1 MRGKIIAYND
11 NEGRGIISGD
21 DGLRYNVVRGALG
34 GNGALIRSG
43 TDVDFEIAG
52 TEANNV
58 YVIGR
63 SSGQVGTKSKIAA
76 GLLALLLGGLGIHK
90 FYIGATGA
98 GVIMLVLWVFG
109 WILLGIPTAIIS
121 LIALIEGIIYL
132 TKSDEEFYQTYELNK
147 KAWF

>member
-21 DGLRYNVVRGALG
+21 DGLRYGVVRGALG
-34 GNGALIRSG
+34 SSGAIVRPG
-43 TDVDFEIAG
+43 TEVDFEVTG
-52 TEANNV
+52 SEARNV

-63 SSGQVGTKSKIAA
+63 SSGQVGAKSKIAA
-76 GLLALLLGGLGIHK
+76 GLLALFLGGLGIHK
-90 FYIGATGA
+90 FYLGATGA

-121 LIALIEGIIYL
+121 LIAFIEGIIYL

-147 KAWF
+147 KSWF

>member
-21 DGLRYNVVRGALG
+21 DGLRYSVVRGALG
-34 GNGALIRSG
+34 GSGALVRSG
-43 TDVDFEIAG
+43 TEVDFEIAG

-58 YVIGR
+58 YVIGG

-76 GLLALLLGGLGIHK
+76 GLLALFLGGLGIHK
-90 FYIGATGA
+90 FYIGATTA

-121 LIALIEGIIYL
+121 LIAFIEGIIYL
-132 TKSDEEFYQTYELNK
+132 TKSDEEFYRTYELNK